1 MELLSPAG
9 NFDAL
14 IAAVQSGADAV
25 YLGFGDFNARRSAGN
40 FCGDEFQRA
49 VDYCHA
55 RGVKVHVTLNTLLK
69 ESELDGFERAAR
81 EAERAGA
88 DAAIVQDWGGA
99 RMIKELCPNLKLHMS
114 TQAACVNASGVRFA
128 IQQGYDRVV
137 LARECSLEEIARCV
151 QQGAEIET
159 FAHGALCVCFSGQC
173 LMSSLVGGRS
183 GNRGMCAQPCRLNY
197 RLTGACEASGCL
209 LSPRDIMM
217 LDDLA
222 ALERAGVCSLK
233 IEGRLKRPEYVAEVT
248 RVYRRALDMLREHP
262 ERFEPDECDRSALRQ
277 IFNRGGFSRAY
288 LDVNFRDRDIID
300 PTRPNNMGVR
310 VGSVKGA
317 RGDAL
322 RLHLDTALDAGDQ
335 ISLRKDGDETGFELK
350 QQLNAGEVELR
361 VPGLHMRGGLG
372 GAEMYRAASSAQ
384 LMRAREYCADEHRH
398 TRVDMRA
405 YLHVDEPARLELR
418 TAAGEMSDIADICI
432 AVEGACVSSARR
444 APLDAQNVRAQLG
457 KLGGTPL
464 MAGDVELD
472 MGEQVFLPVSAINEL
487 RRAAADAYIN
497 AVLAR
502 RHGGY
507 DAGGAD
513 DAHEDMRQCAGCVD
527 NAPRTDERGRNDRAA
542 HAVSGALVIVQSHD
556 IADAVL
562 GDEFYWEPEL
572 IGEAELEAE
581 FARRPKD
588 ARIYLRLP
596 NMLTEGELAQLVG
609 FARAHAGE
617 LSGCVVTNASQ
628 LACGLP
634 GKLIADANMN
644 AWNSRA
650 LSVMK
655 ARGISRAA
663 ASLELTAAEIAAAGC
678 AGMERE
684 LIVYGR
690 ATLMTMR
697 HCPVNA
703 RSKAPHGACHL
714 CDSGRGLKDCALVD
728 RKNVRFPL
736 MRYRGASGCY
746 AQILNSAPH
755 DLLGRMDRLPEC
767 GAIRLIFTDESA
779 QERRML
785 TGDAR
790 QALEGAG
797 RSRHRAAS
805 GATNGHYFRGVE

>member
-128 IQQGYDRVV
+128 MQQGYDRVV

-262 ERFEPDECDRSALRQ
+262 ERFEPDERDRSALRQ

-310 VGSVKGA
+310 VGSVKSA

-361 VPGLHMRGGLG
+361 VPGMRLRGGLG
-372 GAEMYRAASSAQ
+372 GAAMYRAASSAQ

-487 RRAAADAYIN
+487 RRAAADAYVN

-507 DAGGAD
+507 DAGGTEN
-513 DAHEDMRQCAGCVD
+513 AHEDMRQCAECVE

-650 LSVMK
+650 LGVMK

-684 LIVYGR
+684 LIAYGR

-755 DLLGRMDRLPEC
+755 DLLGRLDRLPEC

-797 RSRHRAAS
+797 RSGHRAAS